1 MAGVGIYIYAGG
13 VGYDGQYHNDKKE
26 GYGLYV
32 WTDGRSYEGWLY
44 KGKQHGLGTY
54 IDGNKST

>member
-1 MAGVGIYIYAGG
+1 MAGVGIYIYADG
-13 VGYDGQYHNDKKE
+13 VRYDGQYHNDKKE